1 MPTIKFTAP
10 REIEGSPEDVLKAT
24 LSQLEAAAPA
34 IHELL
39 EQSMVQVRNAW
50 MTFELNAEPDLDPD
64 ELRARWESSDLRKD
78 VEHVRAAALLVRR
91 NTGRIAKGSLRQRRA
106 SAQSSL

>member
-10 REIEGSPEDVLKAT
+10 REIDGPPEEVLKAT
-24 LSQLEAAAPA
+24 ISQLESAAPA

-50 MTFELNAEPDLDPD
+50 MTFELNADEGLTPD
-64 ELRARWESSDLRKD
+64 ELSDRWEASDLRKD
-78 VEHVRAAALLVRR
+78 VEHVRAAALLIRR
-91 NTGRIAKGSLRQRRA
+91 NTGRIAKGSLRQRR
-106 SAQSSL
+106 